1 MGGAAMRIGSMRISR
16 TWIVLWSG
24 LALGGAISIAATSS
38 GNSGNSSTAHES
50 YSERYSIVTDNNIFM
65 RDRHR
70 RSGRYEPTTSTA
82 TTRPLEESLVLTGIV
97 IEDQGLRAYVENTD
111 THSVMRLSPGD
122 AIGHGKVDSIQID
135 AFDYLHNGEHS
146 WIDVGSDL
154 TGHAAT
160 LPDTSSSYEA
170 SSGSSSSS
178 TQPSGPPID
187 PNDPNL
193 TLEQKMKLR
202 RQQLLG
208 HS

>member
-1 MGGAAMRIGSMRISR
+1 MRISR

-38 GNSGNSSTAHES
+38 GNSSTARES
-50 YSERYSIVTDNNIFM
+50 YSERYSIVTENNIFM

-70 RSGRYEPTTSTA
+70 RSGRYEPSTSP

-111 THSVMRLSPGD
+111 THEVTRLSPGD
-122 AIGHGKVDSIQID
+122 AVAHGKVDSIQID

-160 LPDTSSSYEA
+160 LPETSSYYG
-170 SSGSSSSS
+170 SSSVSGGSSSSS

-208 HS
+208 PHQ